1 MVQEAE
7 LEQHDVV
14 YDLGSGDG
22 RIVIEAAKYKV
33 KHAVG
38 FEINPLLTY
47 YARFRAKLLRLDN
60 THFMT
65 RTIWKADLTKCTRLF
80 VYLMPKSM
88 KKLQEKITQEMP
100 ENSLIISNTFSFP
113 DFEVYKV
120 IDENI
125 KIYRVKR

>member
-1 MVQEAE
+1 
-7 LEQHDVV
+7 
-14 YDLGSGDG
+14 
-22 RIVIEAAKYKV
+22 
-33 KHAVG
+33 
-38 FEINPLLTY
+38 
-47 YARFRAKLLRLDN
+47 
-60 THFMT
+60 
-65 RTIWKADLTKCTRLF
+65 
-80 VYLMPKSM
+80 MPKSM